1 MQGVAL
7 CLGQFEFFYFFGG
20 GWSGGGHIGTFS
32 VFLSISVSW
41 ESYVFSKF
49 CGDIPGITLAITQKA
64 IWYVAFILEGCFKVF

>member
-20 GWSGGGHIGTFS
+20 GGTSAHFQYFY
-32 VFLSISVSW
+32 VFLFLEKV
-41 ESYVFSKF
+41 VFSKF

-64 IWYVAFILEGCFKVF
+64 IWYVAFVLEGCFKVF